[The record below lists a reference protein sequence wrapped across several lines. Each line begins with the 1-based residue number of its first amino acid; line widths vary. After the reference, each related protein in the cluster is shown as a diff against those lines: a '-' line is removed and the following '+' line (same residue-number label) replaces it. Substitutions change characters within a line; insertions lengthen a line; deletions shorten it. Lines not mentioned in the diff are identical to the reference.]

1 MGEVGVGDRHGL
13 KKSMI
18 ETYLKDAFKTGNVDL
33 LDQCEVREIVHE
45 KNKSKS
51 EKQQVQGVFCHK
63 LGEDGKPSLQSSPL
77 IIQASVVVVS
87 GGSVNSPALLLRTEL
102 RNSLC
107 NLNESGMLGRNL
119 RLHPVVGI
127 MAVAP
132 HVVDIWNGA
141 PMTTVSEEVASGR
154 DGSHYGAKIEVPSV
168 LPGFIAGLLPWLDH
182 IQYKELILDMRR
194 AFAFIVLG
202 RDKGNTGEI
211 YLDKKDGR
219 PRINYPLENH
229 DRNSLID
236 GLVVAARIAAASGAV
251 QIGSSFAS
259 MGLRDLPSV
268 RKTGKQR
275 KNSEH
280 NGD

>member
-1 MGEVGVGDRHGL
+1 M
-13 KKSMI
+13 
-18 ETYLKDAFKTGNVDL
+18 
-33 LDQCEVREIVHE
+33 
-45 KNKSKS
+45 
-51 EKQQVQGVFCHK
+51 
-63 LGEDGKPSLQSSPL
+63 
-77 IIQASVVVVS
+77 
-87 GGSVNSPALLLRTEL
+87 
-102 RNSLC
+102 
-107 NLNESGMLGRNL
+107 
-119 RLHPVVGI
+119 
-127 MAVAP
+127 
-132 HVVDIWNGA
+132 
-141 PMTTVSEEVASGR
+141 
-154 DGSHYGAKIEVPSV
+154 PSV

-268 RKTGKQR
+268 RKTGKKKQ
-275 KNSEH
+275 
-280 NGD
+280 

>member
-45 KNKSKS
+45 KNKNGSS

-63 LGEDGKPSLQSSPL
+63 LGEDGKPILQSSPL

-87 GGSVNSPALLLRTEL
+87 GGSVNSPALLLRTES

-132 HVVDIWNGA
+132 HVVDIWKGA

-182 IQYKELILDMRR
+182 IQYKELILDIRR

-211 YLDKKDGR
+211 YLDKKDGKYFKN
-219 PRINYPLENH
+219 IGKNKLKNF
-229 DRNSLID
+229 S
-236 GLVVAARIAAASGAV
+236 
-251 QIGSSFAS
+251 QIVSY
-259 MGLRDLPSV
+259 L
-268 RKTGKQR
+268 
-275 KNSEH
+275 
-280 NGD
+280 